1 MRLTA
6 LAVLFST
13 GSLALCQS
21 AAPGPGNFQ
30 QNWLLAPGSNLAGGD
45 INKLPQG
52 RQFTLQVPNDA
63 KIFSS
68 TTVPHLA
75 ADAQIDRQIILHP
88 PLGTIAPQGGIQMA
102 QNLYPGLEFLPIDGT
117 KTGLQSIP
125 ITWPE
130 FKIEQIPTAFPKCR
144 ITPAD
149 AGTSAVNA
157 KK

>member
-1 MRLTA
+1 
-6 LAVLFST
+6 
-13 GSLALCQS
+13 
-21 AAPGPGNFQ
+21 
-30 QNWLLAPGSNLAGGD
+30 
-45 INKLPQG
+45 
-52 RQFTLQVPNDA
+52 
-63 KIFSS
+63 
-68 TTVPHLA
+68 
-75 ADAQIDRQIILHP
+75 
-88 PLGTIAPQGGIQMA
+88 MA

-149 AGTSAVNA
+149 AGTSAATA